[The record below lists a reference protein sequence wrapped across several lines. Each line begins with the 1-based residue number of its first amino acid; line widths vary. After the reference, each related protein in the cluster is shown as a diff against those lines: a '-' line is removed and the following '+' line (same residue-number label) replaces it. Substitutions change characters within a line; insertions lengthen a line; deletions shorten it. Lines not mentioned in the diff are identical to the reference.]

1 MVKPDDLEGRRRYN
15 QQFTK
20 IFGGLR
26 DKTWIPPKFHIS
38 YSWKTVNN
46 DGTSHV
52 YSLTKIPSKNDK
64 YHKNSC
70 NLLKTIKLTTRLKAL

>member
-1 MVKPDDLEGRRRYN
+1 MVKPDDLEGWRRYN

-38 YSWKTVNN
+38 YS
-46 DGTSHV
+46 
-52 YSLTKIPSKNDK
+52 
-64 YHKNSC
+64 
-70 NLLKTIKLTTRLKAL
+70 